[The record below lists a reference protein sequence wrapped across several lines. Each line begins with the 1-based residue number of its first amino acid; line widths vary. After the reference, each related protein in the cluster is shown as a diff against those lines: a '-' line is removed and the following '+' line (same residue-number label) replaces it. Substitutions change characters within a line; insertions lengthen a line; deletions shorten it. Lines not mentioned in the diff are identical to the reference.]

1 MSKNTKGYLLAVI
14 VIFLS
19 NALGFL
25 ILFLSKKYLFQAVS
39 FKDNLGSLGSSL
51 VTYST
56 AMMALLIA
64 MVVVLF
70 GMDGPRLTNFKK
82 SGYLHS
88 TYLIYM
94 ATFFEL
100 GITMALSLLCLS
112 NIESIKVASYSL
124 TFALITFLLIGWL
137 GAQLLNIKKNN

>member
-1 MSKNTKGYLLAVI
+1 MKIKDFLTGVI
-14 VIFLS
+14 VVGLCNIV
-19 NALGFL
+19 GFGVL
-25 ILFLSKKYLFQAVS
+25 YIAKSYVFHAVT
-39 FKDNLGSLGSSL
+39 FRDNLGNLGSSL

-64 MVVVLF
+64 MIVVIF
-70 GMDGPRLTNFKK
+70 GLDGPRLLAFKK
-82 SGYLHS
+82 GGYLHI

-112 NIESIKVASYSL
+112 NIQSIKVASYSL
-124 TFALITFLLIGWL
+124 TFALITFLLIGFL
-137 GAQLLNIKKNN
+137 GIQLLNIKKNN